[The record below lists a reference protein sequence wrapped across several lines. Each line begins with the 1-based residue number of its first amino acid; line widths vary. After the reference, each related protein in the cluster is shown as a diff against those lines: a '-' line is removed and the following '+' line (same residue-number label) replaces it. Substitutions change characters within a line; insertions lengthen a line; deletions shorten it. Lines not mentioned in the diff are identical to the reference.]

1 MLDTGRLVALAEAL
15 RFRYPDGSV
24 LCLDASSEI
33 ESQSATIA
41 RLEAERD
48 GIKSRLHAVEDA
60 YEQLRDHDAGVMAEL
75 RDELE
80 RVRGERDRHRDEL
93 ENIANANPSTWESPS
108 DFAAWAR
115 NRARHSLSGGSARYP
130 ALAAREN
137 EDSNG

>member
-1 MLDTGRLVALAEAL
+1 MTDTTTI
-15 RFRYPDGSV
+15 
-24 LCLDASSEI
+24 I

-41 RLEAERD
+41 RLEAE
-48 GIKSRLHAVEDA
+48 
-60 YEQLRDHDAGVMAEL
+60 
-75 RDELE
+75 LE
-80 RVRGERDRHRDEL
+80 RVTGERDRHRDEL